1 MFGFSPPGKG
11 FAMRKGEADVGSG
24 QQTGDQ
30 HVQRLRW
37 GGLGSGVEAG
47 GPEGSGCRWKV
58 EPKEGRGRGERSL
71 VKLWGQ
77 ALRALWSGVGSSDL
91 VPRAVWSHT
100 KSVF

>member
-37 GGLGSGVEAG
+37 GGLVSGVEGG

-58 EPKEGRGRGERSL
+58 EPKEGRGARGEGPGEAVGPGPEGPMVWGR
-71 VKLWGQ
+71 KL
-77 ALRALWSGVGSSDL
+77 
-91 VPRAVWSHT
+91 
-100 KSVF
+100 